1 MKRRGHAVLADI
13 VHSEHVLHNELKIK
27 GIKTGPPPPPKNQ

>member
-13 VHSEHVLHNELKIK
+13 VHSEHVQNNQIKIK
-27 GIKTGPPPPPKNQ
+27 GFKTPPPPPKNQ